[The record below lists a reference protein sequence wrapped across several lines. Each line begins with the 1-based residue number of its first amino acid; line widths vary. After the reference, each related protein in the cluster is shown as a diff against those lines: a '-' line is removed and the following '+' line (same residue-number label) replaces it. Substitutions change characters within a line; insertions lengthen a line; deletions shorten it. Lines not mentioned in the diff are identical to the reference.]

1 MDTTSHNDR
10 KPDKTQSQNKNYD
23 RNEMEQNLDE
33 CKPMHNDCDSD
44 SKAKGISDPHHHDIL
59 CGRGNAVNRHVG
71 NMFFRKIVSH
81 RKPDYRRGAYPYQ
94 RRKVAWQIY
103 NEIKN
108 LDPPGRFLMS
118 RGDEWFEV
126 SETKAISKISQA
138 LRELASNDPVG
149 MDFLSASSSVSVP
162 SLTSASKSDK
172 SKGSNPS
179 TGLYSHILVDKN
191 KTKAPRLEIDVPVY
205 KVKNKVDIAYRTSQT
220 EENIRFIAKNDY
232 DEPSSSVNS
241 ILKDTEFL
249 RKLQSSNGRDS
260 VVVNHCQINEANS
273 YINGMEIC
281 SGKSLPRQNR
291 EEILLQHSDE
301 ERSISHQ
308 IKSKVSSS
316 NNNCVSLNSPVEKE
330 EKNNRSTLLPLKKRI
345 VHNSSRISKVQKKVP
360 DHHQQVIMPLSYIG
374 QSFVNSGCSDESKC
388 VFEEIAELGRREDA
402 LLHLPS
408 IIGSLCKRV
417 VELEDEAAD

>member
-1 MDTTSHNDR
+1 MDTTSDNDR

-149 MDFLSASSSVSVP
+149 MDFLSASSSVSV
-162 SLTSASKSDK
+162 SSQKTSAVTWAV
-172 SKGSNPS
+172 SKGMKKSFRPFSFS
-179 TGLYSHILVDKN
+179 TQC
-191 KTKAPRLEIDVPVY
+191 KT
-205 KVKNKVDIAYRTSQT
+205 
-220 EENIRFIAKNDY
+220 
-232 DEPSSSVNS
+232 
-241 ILKDTEFL
+241 
-249 RKLQSSNGRDS
+249 
-260 VVVNHCQINEANS
+260 
-273 YINGMEIC
+273 
-281 SGKSLPRQNR
+281 
-291 EEILLQHSDE
+291 
-301 ERSISHQ
+301 
-308 IKSKVSSS
+308 
-316 NNNCVSLNSPVEKE
+316 
-330 EKNNRSTLLPLKKRI
+330 
-345 VHNSSRISKVQKKVP
+345 
-360 DHHQQVIMPLSYIG
+360 
-374 QSFVNSGCSDESKC
+374 
-388 VFEEIAELGRREDA
+388 
-402 LLHLPS
+402 
-408 IIGSLCKRV
+408 
-417 VELEDEAAD
+417 